1 MRRFLA
7 EVLLYSAAG
16 ALLWWVTMGLDLTRP
31 LTIEG
36 VKILHRFCGYPAPHL
51 LAEIKPF
58 FWYSPLF
65 LPLVG
70 LFCAS
75 RWLSWPRRLG
85 LLAIALICFW
95 LIVALQMVLVYSPYL
110 PVSAFRSYM
119 ERMGIS
125 AGYLGAQIVLWVLLT
140 GGPYRLSAA
149 RDDAE
154 KEAHPLWG
162 NWWLGPVSAA
172 MFSLAFAIPIFVA
185 ATYGTPD
192 WRTARQEMAEGLN
205 RNDDARALIG
215 AQRVIASEP
224 RNDPLIYLAAR
235 LHLRRGENVIAAQ
248 MLRIVFTRRGF
259 SDADLR
265 RFETRNA
272 ISPGSSETRD

>member
-1 MRRFLA
+1 MRRFLR
-7 EVLLYSAAG
+7 EVLLYSVAG

-36 VKILHRFCGYPAPHL
+36 VKILHRFCGYPAPDL
-51 LAEIKPF
+51 LAEVKPF

-65 LPLVG
+65 PPLVG

-85 LLAIALICFW
+85 LLSIALLCFW

-110 PVSAFRSYM
+110 PVSGFRSYV

-125 AGYLGAQIVLWVLLT
+125 AGYLGAQVVLWVLLT

-149 RDDAE
+149 SNDAE

-192 WRTARQEMAEGLN
+192 WRTARHEMAEGLK
-205 RNDDARALIG
+205 RNDDARALLG
-215 AQRVIASEP
+215 AQRVISSEP
-224 RNDPLIYLAAR
+224 RNDPLIYLAGR
-235 LHLRRGENVIAAQ
+235 LHQRRGENEVAAQ
-248 MLRIVFTRRGF
+248 MFRIVYSRRGI
-259 SDADLR
+259 SDADVG
-265 RFETRNA
+265 RFEARDARSTGSTVTR
-272 ISPGSSETRD
+272 E